1 MTQRESTQRPW
12 TLFPAAALLALQG
25 AGFVALAVLELIS
38 TQPDRPVVGVT
49 TGIMFAAYAVLL
61 GVAAR
66 GVLKAVRWARGVAA
80 FTQIL
85 HVPVAW
91 SFAGGSSAWVAGTV
105 IALSVLVGVLLFLP
119 VSTAAFLSEEPADA
133 DV

>member
-1 MTQRESTQRPW
+1 MTQQRSTWRPW

-25 AGFVALAVLELIS
+25 IGFIALAVLELVS
-38 TQPDRPVVGVT
+38 TQPERPVVGLT

-66 GVLKAVRWARGVAA
+66 GVLRAARWARGVAA

-91 SFAGGSSAWVAGTV
+91 SFSGGSSAWVAGTV
-105 IALSVLVGVLLFLP
+105 IALSALVLVLLFLP
-119 VSTAAFLSEEPADA
+119 VSTAAFLSEEPTDA
-133 DV
+133 GV